1 MVPSTVNKSSSTNN
15 CRNEVLLDRC
25 ELMKRE
31 DLVLLNG
38 AKHKETWNL
47 LNGAEHKEIWYL
59 LYGAENKKTW
69 YLLNGA
75 EQSWR
80 LVTYLYGAE
89 HKKTWYTFNG
99 TEQNK
104 PINSFH
110 DEIKIGLM
118 MVLLA
123 GNNCDSVGH
132 IKVCARMCLRL
143 L

>member
-1 MVPSTVNKSSSTNN
+1 MV
-15 CRNEVLLDRC
+15 
-25 ELMKRE
+25 
-31 DLVLLNG
+31 
-38 AKHKETWNL
+38 L

-59 LYGAENKKTW
+59 LYGAEHRETW

-80 LVTYLYGAE
+80 LGTYLYGAE
-89 HKKTWYTFNG
+89 HKKTWYTVNG

-110 DEIKIGLM
+110 DEIKIELLR
-118 MVLLA
+118 VLLA
-123 GNNCDSVGH
+123 GDDCDGVGCV
-132 IKVCARMCLRL
+132 KVCARACLRL